1 MTPTLHALDQFGLLA
16 FTGPEARAF
25 LHGQLSCDVEGLAP
39 DAVTPGSYSTPKGRM
54 LATFLLWTEADDV
67 RLLLPRALCEPV
79 RKRLAMFILRAKVKA
94 EDATAQHRLYG
105 LQAGDPAPLLA
116 PLGIAAPAHAFHVAT
131 AGGRTALRLDAE
143 RVLLVTPAGSVSGA
157 APADPLATAPA
168 DTGAWAL
175 ADIRGGL
182 PWILPETQEQFVP
195 QTANLDLIGGVSFT
209 KGCYPG
215 QEIVARMHYLGR
227 LKERLLHAHVDA
239 PPPAPGTRLY
249 SAAFGAQ
256 AAGTVVNAAADPA
269 GGSELLA
276 VAQLAA
282 AGDLA
287 LAAPDGPRLRP
298 LPLPY
303 PVPA

>member
-1 MTPTLHALDQFGLLA
+1 MLPTVHTLDTFGLLA
-16 FTGPEARAF
+16 FNGPDARAF
-25 LHGQLSCDVEGLAP
+25 LQGQLSCDVAGLAP

-54 LATFLLWTEADDV
+54 LATLLLWPDADGF

-79 RKRLAMFILRAKVKA
+79 RKRLSMFILRSKVKA
-94 EDATAQHRLYG
+94 EDLTAAQRLYG
-105 LQAGDPAPLLA
+105 LLAGDPDALCA
-116 PLGIAAPAHAFHVAT
+116 PLGIAAPAQAYRCAT
-131 AGGRTALRLDAE
+131 AEGYTAVRLDGD
-143 RVLLVTPAGSVSGA
+143 RVLLL
-157 APADPLATAPA
+157 APAEPPPGGALSAAVNGDA
-168 DTGAWAL
+168 AWAL

-195 QTANLDLIGGVSFT
+195 QTANLDLIGGVSFS

-227 LKERLLHAHVDA
+227 LKERMLRAHVDA
-239 PPPAPGTRLY
+239 APPAPGTRLY

-256 AAGTVVNAAADPA
+256 AAGTVVNAAPA
-269 GGSELLA
+269 PEGGSELLA

-282 AGDLA
+282 VSAGDLV
-287 LAAPDGPRLRP
+287 LAQPSGARLQP

-303 PVPA
+303 AVLAA